1 MHTYPFISFLHRP
14 FPIIIPLFRTFG
26 PFITHFDY
34 KIQSILTAVNVMML
48 ALPSMTKRIRRYE
61 KHKAAV
67 EQAGDDNIEIGIDD
81 EIDEDDEDIE
91 NDVYN
96 GSDADLLGTTD
107 GSVVESNPRSKPRR
121 KVTQRQRK
129 VTQGIAIISPQALSL
144 TSFLPI
150 LGAAAATVGTPS
162 VNLDEEEPPSPKYR
176 KRKSTRSN
184 TVTHVPHV
192 ISRPHSALPPTP
204 QQHDFFFYPTTSES
218 HLPLSDRNQQYLQNR
233 EHIWNT
239 RAKFF
244 RSTSGPA
251 LLDAKSPLMLR
262 RFVLD
267 PENDPEPK
275 DLSERTVDFQDYQE
289 PSFLCSR
296 SSSIHSLPSMY
307 SPHALLSH
315 FLSACMKTCMLCGS
329 LQFSIFCGVFI
340 VNTSFNYILGCLES
354 IFS

>member
-1 MHTYPFISFLHRP
+1 
-14 FPIIIPLFRTFG
+14 
-26 PFITHFDY
+26 
-34 KIQSILTAVNVMML
+34 MML

-81 EIDEDDEDIE
+81 EIDEDDEDID

-204 QQHDFFFYPTTSES
+204 QQHDFFFYPTTSDS

-289 PSFLCSR
+289 PSFLRSR

-329 LQFSIFCGVFI
+329 LQFSIFNVVFFI